1 MPNYA
6 LHTGT
11 TVTLTA
17 GTEENV
23 IEFATPSTRRARPY
37 RIVVGG
43 FSVTASDPPA
53 IVTLSQFDTAATG
66 GTGLTAVSLDPGEPA
81 TLMTGAT
88 CERTAL
94 PTGTQLILAQ
104 PPVPPSGTLIF
115 DLTDPSTGELP
126 AVAVS
131 KICCLSVL
139 AHASGA
145 NQTIRASI
153 YWKE

>member
-6 LHTGT
+6 YHTGA

-17 GTEENV
+17 GTEESV

-66 GTGLTAVSLDPGEPA
+66 GSGITAVSLDPGEPA

-88 CERTAL
+88 RERSAL
-94 PTGTQLILAQ
+94 PTGTQLVLAQ
-104 PPVPPSGTLIF
+104 VPVPPSGTLVL
-115 DLTDPSTGELP
+115 DLADPVTGELP
-126 AVAVS
+126 AIAVS
-131 KICCLSVL
+131 KIGCLSVL

-145 NQTIRASI
+145 NQTIRASV
-153 YWKE
+153 YYKE